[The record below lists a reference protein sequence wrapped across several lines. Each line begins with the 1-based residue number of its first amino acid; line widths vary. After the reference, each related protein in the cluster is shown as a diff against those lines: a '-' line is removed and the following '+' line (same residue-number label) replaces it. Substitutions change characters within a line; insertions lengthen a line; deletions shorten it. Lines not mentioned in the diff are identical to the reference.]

1 MVYKLIQILLKI
13 YLPVFF
19 KKVEVR
25 GLNNVP
31 RDKPVLFAVNHQNT
45 FLDAMLVGM
54 HLKRQVYFL
63 TRSDVFRG
71 KIALKI
77 FNALN
82 LVPIFRKKDG
92 DSDFRNKNK
101 ETFDYCIEKLEDGK
115 PILIFPEGYSEPI
128 HHMFPLKKGVARLA
142 LEAEAKH
149 NFNFRLH
156 IVPVAVN
163 YENHFLPGK
172 GAFVEYA
179 EPIIVSNYKNIFND
193 NPSKARS
200 ELLSHVSRDLK
211 NNVVHI
217 DGDYM
222 RFKRRYWKGVIRHS
236 RNDKEMVAALKSIL
250 VENKEFSLKGFDWR
264 KEKYKYEVERSV
276 IERLFFLMV
285 SLPGL
290 LLFLPT
296 ILLTKL
302 INWKLNDPSFY
313 LSILSVCWLMFGL
326 IQIVVFGIYLSTVF
340 DYDFVIVGV
349 VLSVI
354 FGYLSLRN
362 FNKIL

>member
-13 YLPVFF
+13 YLPLFF

-54 HLKRQVYFL
+54 HLNRQVYFL

-77 FNALN
+77 FDALN

-92 DSDFRNKNK
+92 DSDFKNKNK
-101 ETFDYCIEKLEDGK
+101 ETFDYCIDKLEQGK

-128 HHMFPLKKGVARLA
+128 HHLFPLKKGVARLA
-142 LEAEAKH
+142 LEAESKH

-156 IVPVAVN
+156 IVTVAVN

-172 GAFVEYA
+172 GAFVEYS
-179 EPIIVSNYKNIFND
+179 EPIIVSNYKNIFNE

-200 ELLSHVSRDLK
+200 KLLLDVTRELK

-222 RFKRRYWKGVIRHS
+222 RFKRRYWKGIIRHS
-236 RNDKEMVAALKSIL
+236 RNDKEMVAALKSIP
-250 VENKEFSLKGFDWR
+250 VEDKTFSKKGFSWR
-264 KEKYKYEVERSV
+264 KEKYKYELERSV
-276 IERLFFLMV
+276 ISRLFYFAI

-296 ILLTKL
+296 ILITKL
-302 INWKLNDPSFY
+302 INWKVNDESFY
-313 LSILSVCWLMFGL
+313 LSILSVCWLLFGL
-326 IQIVVFGIYLSTVF
+326 IQVIVNGIYLSTVF
-340 DYDFVIVGV
+340 DYDFVIVGII
-349 VLSVI
+349 LS
-354 FGYLSLRN
+354 FGFGILSLRN